1 MIEPVTFIIIVGCG
15 AVARLLKPRQPAP
28 LQQWAYVAKLFCW
41 GVLFSLLV
49 PAAID
54 TMTVFGA
61 VVGIVGIDLAGD
73 WAAHWAQRRAVKT
86 EPTAQLA
93 YQRIRRELG

>member
-28 LQQWAYVAKLFCW
+28 LQQWAYVGKLFCW

-49 PAAID
+49 PANIPTPA
-54 TMTVFGA
+54 VFGA
-61 VVGIVGIDLAGD
+61 VAGMAGIDLAGD
-73 WAAHWAQRRAVKT
+73 WLAHWAQRQQVKN
-86 EPTAQLA
+86 EPTSRLA
-93 YQRIRRELG
+93 YQRVRREIG

>member
-28 LQQWAYVAKLFCW
+28 LQQWAYVGKLFCW
-41 GVLFSLLV
+41 GVLFSLMV
-49 PAAID
+49 PAAIP
-54 TMTVFGA
+54 TASILGA
-61 VVGIVGIDLAGD
+61 VVGIAGIDLAGD
-73 WAAHWAQRRAVKT
+73 WLAHLAQRQAVKR

-93 YQRIRRELG
+93 YQRIKREIG